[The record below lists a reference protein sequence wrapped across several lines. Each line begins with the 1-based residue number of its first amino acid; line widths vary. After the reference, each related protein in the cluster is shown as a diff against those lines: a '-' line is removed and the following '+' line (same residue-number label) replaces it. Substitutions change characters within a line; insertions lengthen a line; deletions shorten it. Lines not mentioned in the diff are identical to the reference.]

1 MTKVTKESLSA
12 RIAELESGTRSIK
25 EDYQLE
31 AYRMLLAAM
40 QREPVGEVVLGDYDD
55 CGDYPDAKVVCIAS
69 EGQAGWDNFRNGTA
83 LYAEPQLSQPV
94 VVDERAAF
102 NAWNNEDNL
111 PVAGVGAKNAAWLAW
126 QARARLSIPQAPVV
140 PDEMTFEKI
149 AEITASHGYE
159 YSINECI
166 CAAYWWNACRA
177 AMPQGTEPVSNHDE
191 LPLDY
196 LQGHKDGLEWAAQLA
211 EANHPQTG
219 DWIYDD
225 PVELAKAIRK
235 GPDMPELKS
244 VPADTDDN
252 FYSWFSREWEQY
264 YQPNQYSLSAKK
276 HLGAIAESAWFACR
290 NVMIQRKAN
299 IAETSQAQEE

>member
-1 MTKVTKESLSA
+1 
-12 RIAELESGTRSIK
+12 
-25 EDYQLE
+25 
-31 AYRMLLAAM
+31 M
-40 QREPVGEVVLGDYDD
+40 Q
-55 CGDYPDAKVVCIAS
+55 
-69 EGQAGWDNFRNGTA
+69 
-83 LYAEPQLSQPV
+83 
-94 VVDERAAF
+94 DERAAF

-111 PVAGVGAKNAAWLAW
+111 PIAGVSAKNAAWLAW